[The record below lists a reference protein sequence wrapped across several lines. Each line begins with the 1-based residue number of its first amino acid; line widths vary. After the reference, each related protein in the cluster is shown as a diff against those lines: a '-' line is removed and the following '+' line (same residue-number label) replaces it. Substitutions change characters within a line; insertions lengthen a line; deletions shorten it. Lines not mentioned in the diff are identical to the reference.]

1 MAESKFSKDG
11 FYPTNDFPNVIP
23 GEAGREVRFEI
34 EAKERKSM
42 DVNIKC
48 DPLNAGLFVT
58 KDDIYVFTPD
68 EKVRIAKQQDDLR
81 SAFSASVDEFINRFT
96 NDDIDARLITLD
108 PEDIE

>member
-1 MAESKFSKDG
+1 MAETKFAKGG

-23 GEAGREVRFEI
+23 GEAGEGVRFEI

-48 DPLNAGLFVT
+48 NPLNAGLFVT

-68 EKVRIAKQQDDLR
+68 EEVRIAKQRDDLQ
-81 SAFSASVDEFINRFT
+81 SAFSISIDEFINRFT
-96 NDDIDARLITLD
+96 NKDGN
-108 PEDIE
+108 